1 MRCGWGNRDEGN
13 NYLELYFYVQN
24 HPFSLSLLTQ
34 ITKYA
39 RKIVKM
45 LFMLRVNGRDYFI

>member
-1 MRCGWGNRDEGN
+1 MCCGWGNRGEGD

-39 RKIVKM
+39 QKIVM
-45 LFMLRVNGRDYFI
+45 LLFMLRVYGRDYFT